1 MTGGVEVPGSA
12 VQSILSHNWFLVF
25 FVYGLAYF
33 LMGFSIAFQARR
45 SSTFR
50 LARHL
55 WLLSGFGLLH
65 GVAEWA
71 YIFYPP
77 RFEAGGWENLT
88 GVVLNSSHAIIVAL
102 SFVFLLIFGLSLL
115 TSTFGWRP
123 WIRWL
128 PFIFLAIWLWVFI
141 LRHLAGSGMI
151 ASRWLGQAEIAS
163 RYMFALPG
171 AVLTSVG
178 LYFQRGEI
186 RGLNYPPLEGVLL
199 GASLTFAFYGFAGG
213 LVVPYAPFFPARLI
227 NTSLF
232 LMIGLPVQILRTLA
246 GVFMAYFVIRS
257 LDLYEIESRNQLEGL
272 RRRELIWLEKERI
285 RRDLHDGVVQGIYG
299 LSLGLGHALKLLKNN
314 PGACEGVLKEL
325 EGRTDAIIAQISCY
339 LQELKPTP
347 DLPGKPVLIIEDL
360 LADFTATTGL
370 TPYFC
375 SRGSQEKD
383 MEAAQ
388 LDHFYHMSA
397 EILSNVRRH
406 AGAGKVE
413 LNLDLGKT
421 GVRLNIRDDGV
432 GFVPADITPQGM
444 GLDNLRIRAA
454 LGNGWVDINSIP
466 GKGTEVVLWL
476 PYESSAG
483 EVKS

>member
-1 MTGGVEVPGSA
+1 MPGN
-12 VQSILSHNWFLVF
+12 VLQNLLSHNWFLVF
-25 FVYGLAYF
+25 FVYGLAFF
-33 LMGFSIAFQARR
+33 LMGFSIAFQTRR

-77 RFEAGGWENLT
+77 SLEAGGWETFT
-88 GVVLNSSHAIIVAL
+88 GVVLNSSHAIIIAL
-102 SFVFLLIFGLSLL
+102 SFVFLFIFGLSLL
-115 TSTFGWRP
+115 TSTFGWRR

-128 PFIFLAIWLWVFI
+128 PFSFFAIWLWIFI
-141 LRHLAGSGMI
+141 LRHPAGSGVI
-151 ASRWLGQAEIAS
+151 ASWLGQAEIAS
-163 RYMFALPG
+163 RYLLALPG
-171 AVLTSVG
+171 AVLTSIG

-186 RGLNYPPLEGVLL
+186 RGLYHPPLEGVLM
-199 GASLTFAFYGFAGG
+199 GASLTFAFYGIAGG

-227 NTSLF
+227 NTSVFFEL
-232 LMIGLPVQILRTLA
+232 GLPVQLLRALA

-299 LSLGLGHALKLLKNN
+299 LSLGLGHASKLLKNN

-325 EGRTDAIIAQISCY
+325 EGRADAIIGQISCY
-339 LQELKPTP
+339 LQELKTTP
-347 DLPGKPVLIIEDL
+347 GLPGKPVLIIEDL
-360 LADFTATTGL
+360 LAEYTATTGL
-370 TPYFC
+370 IPYFFC
-375 SRGSQEKD
+375 RGSQEKN
-383 MEAAQ
+383 METSQ
-388 LDHFYHMSA
+388 LDHFYHMAA
-397 EILSNVRRH
+397 EMMSNVRRH

-413 LNLDLGKT
+413 VNLDLGKT
-421 GVRLNIRDDGV
+421 GVRLTIRDDGV
-432 GFVPADITPQGM
+432 GFIPADITPQGM
-444 GLDNLRIRAA
+444 GLDNLRVRAA
-454 LGNGWVDINSIP
+454 LGGGLVDIKSEP
-466 GKGTEVVLWL
+466 GKGTEFALWL
-476 PYESSAG
+476 PYEIPAG

>member
-1 MTGGVEVPGSA
+1 M
-12 VQSILSHNWFLVF
+12 
-25 FVYGLAYF
+25 
-33 LMGFSIAFQARR
+33 
-45 SSTFR
+45 
-50 LARHL
+50 
-55 WLLSGFGLLH
+55 
-65 GVAEWA
+65 
-71 YIFYPP
+71 
-77 RFEAGGWENLT
+77 
-88 GVVLNSSHAIIVAL
+88 AI
-102 SFVFLLIFGLSLL
+102 
-115 TSTFGWRP
+115 
-123 WIRWL
+123 
-128 PFIFLAIWLWVFI
+128 
-141 LRHLAGSGMI
+141 
-151 ASRWLGQAEIAS
+151 
-163 RYMFALPG
+163 
-171 AVLTSVG
+171 
-178 LYFQRGEI
+178 
-186 RGLNYPPLEGVLL
+186 
-199 GASLTFAFYGFAGG
+199 
-213 LVVPYAPFFPARLI
+213 
-227 NTSLF
+227 
-232 LMIGLPVQILRTLA
+232 
-246 GVFMAYFVIRS
+246 
-257 LDLYEIESRNQLEGL
+257 
-272 RRRELIWLEKERI
+272 
-285 RRDLHDGVVQGIYG
+285 
-299 LSLGLGHALKLLKNN
+299 LLKNN

-413 LNLDLGKT
+413 VNLDLGNT

-432 GFVPADITPQGM
+432 GFVPANITPQGM